1 MIQFMASKKRKF
13 ADSPFSILQR
23 EVNQDPV
30 LRKDLI
36 KKLEDKF
43 NGKVITFFT
52 SFGRRN
58 VLITDDDA
66 EMLESIL
73 AVEHKSGE
81 TLYLVVNSPGG
92 NGLAAERMVNTCRA
106 YSNNKFEV
114 IVPHMA
120 KSAATMICFGASAIH
135 MSNTAELGPVDP
147 QVAYWPEGI
156 DQKPE
161 NQIWTSAEEYVR
173 SYDNL
178 MKAAAAAVHQRIEP
192 FVQQLSRYDSRFI
205 EQLKSAQQ
213 LAKDITVR
221 MLCVWNDAGHIPG
234 GYCNRKSRCS
244 CLKKRQ
250 AHTGRMINAKEAADC
265 GLKIKPIDLQCPVW
279 HILWELYVRS
289 DWSVTNRCGKL
300 SVNKPERSSKSM
312 KNKHF
317 RYRKG

>member
-1 MIQFMASKKRKF
+1 MAAAKRKF

-23 EVNQDPV
+23 EVNQDPA
-30 LRKDLI
+30 LRKKLI
-36 KKLEDKF
+36 EKLESAF
-43 NGKVITFFT
+43 GGKVITFFT

-73 AVEHKSGE
+73 AVEHISGE

-178 MKAAAAAVHQRIEP
+178 MKAATAAVHQRIEP

-213 LAKDITVR
+213 LAKDISVR
-221 MLCVWNDAGHIPG
+221 MLASGMMEGLPPAEIEQKIKVFLSQE
-234 GYCNRKSRCS
+234 KTS
-244 CLKKRQ
+244 
-250 AHTGRMINAKEAADC
+250 AHGRMINAKEATEC
-265 GLKIKPIDLQCPVW
+265 GLKIKTIDLQCPVW

-300 SVNKPERSSKSM
+300 IETSRSGVISA
-312 KNKHF
+312 
-317 RYRKG
+317 

>member
-1 MIQFMASKKRKF
+1 MASKKRKF

-221 MLCVWNDAGHIPG
+221 MLASGMMRGISPADIEQKIKVFLSQEKTSSH
-234 GYCNRKSRCS
+234 
-244 CLKKRQ
+244 
-250 AHTGRMINAKEAADC
+250 GRMINAKEAADC

-300 SVNKPERSSKSM
+300 FETSRSGVVSP
-312 KNKHF
+312 
-317 RYRKG
+317 